1 MMTKTE
7 QVDRLLDAIGLIGD
21 DIVAESSG
29 VSAVFPI
36 SSKLRLNMIIM
47 RRLLAAA
54 LCLVLISA
62 LTPLSVYV
70 FNNYIA
76 PAFMPAET
84 TEQTDPPETVG
95 EDDNQDPLEVPEGYS
110 VTNSV
115 GFEMLTS
122 SADGSTKTMAKVK
135 AALLSSVE
143 NGVPAIFVELRT
155 YDGKSVTDTLLA
167 RGRGMVFLSKDASEL
182 FIFNTEITDTLN
194 LEGYAQIVKY
204 TVIDGKFYES
214 TEFLRKITYF
224 KFSTAADLEKSRVDA
239 YNMFVDFSEELDRQ
253 AGARIILDTYTTD
266 APILY
271 SPSENV
277 TAPNITEDR
286 KNGKTIW
293 TIDHIA
299 KVNGYVKPEEPLPET
314 AKTYETEDG
323 WLISGL
329 TPEPGLYKV
338 VGCTDKIGNTAT
350 VPTKFNGYDVIILDH
365 GALQNCR
372 AETLIIPAGIEE
384 VYLQL
389 WGDSIKTL
397 IIESDDRTMFVNQCF
412 MGYPLEEVIFTGN
425 KTVIDREMFYQCS
438 NLKKVTLP
446 STVKTISRMAFQSCT
461 SLETIDLP
469 EGLQTIEKSAFYYCT
484 ALKKISLPTSLEK
497 VDEGAFALCSSLE
510 EIEILA
516 NIDTLVRNLFWNH
529 NCTELVIP
537 EGVTFID
544 DNSIQGNNMKTL
556 HLPSTLNNIV
566 TYFIDL
572 PTSAIDSIY
581 YNGTVEQW
589 NAIPKSG
596 LYGSEY
602 NEYTVYCTDGE
613 INMYPGGLPMN

>member
-29 VSAVFPI
+29 VSNILPI
-36 SSKLRLNMIIM
+36 SSKLKLNMIIM

-54 LCLVLISA
+54 LCLILISA

-76 PAFMPAET
+76 PAFSPDET

-95 EDDNQDPLEVPEGYS
+95 EDDTQYPLEIPEGYS

-122 SADGSTKTMAKVK
+122 AADGSTKTMAKAGV
-135 AALLSSVE
+135 ALLSSVE
-143 NGVPAIFVELRT
+143 NGVPAIFVEIRT
-155 YDGKSVTDTLLA
+155 YDGESVTDTLLA
-167 RGRGMVFLSKDASEL
+167 RGRGMVFLSKNSSEL
-182 FIFNTEITDTLN
+182 IILNTEITDTLN

-204 TVIDGKFYES
+204 TVIDGEFYES

-266 APILY
+266 APRLY
-271 SPSENV
+271 APSANV
-277 TAPNITEDR
+277 IAPDIIEDR
-286 KNGKTIW
+286 KLGKTTW
-293 TIDHIA
+293 TIDRIA
-299 KVNGYVKPEEPLPET
+299 EVNGYVKPEESLPET

-338 VGCTDKIGNTAT
+338 VGCTDKIGNTST

-412 MGYPLEEVIFTGN
+412 MGYPLEEVIFRGN

-446 STVKTISRMAFQSCT
+446 ATVKTISRMAFQGCT
-461 SLETIDLP
+461 ALETIDLP
-469 EGLQTIEKSAFYYCT
+469 EGIQTIEKSAFNYCT

-544 DNSIQGNNMKTL
+544 DNSIQGNNLKTL
-556 HLPSTLNNIV
+556 SLPSTLNHIV

-596 LYGSEY
+596 LYSSEY
-602 NEYTVYCTDGE
+602 NEYTVYCTNGE
-613 INMYPGGLPMN
+613 INMYPGGMPMN